1 MLVLIIDD
9 MVFLLILLL
18 IGGAAPETLVWPDVL
33 GPIKPLLLLVTE
45 AVCKS
50 L

>member
-1 MLVLIIDD
+1 

-18 IGGAAPETLVWPDVL
+18 IGGAAPETLVWSGVL
-33 GPIKPLLLLVTE
+33 EPFKPLLLLLVTE
-45 AVCKS
+45 AVSKS

>member
-18 IGGAAPETLVWPDVL
+18 IGGTAPETLVWPDVSE
-33 GPIKPLLLLVTE
+33 PFKPLLLLLVTE
-45 AVCKS
+45 VV
-50 L
+50 